1 MENINWKAVLA
12 GSATAIVLG
21 VLSSFLLMLSPIYSY
36 GIYVGF
42 LIGALLTGYMV
53 GGTYVEG
60 AKHGIVMGIITAIIL
75 GGVSMIFDLIF
86 PREAPASIV
95 IMGEMYALII
105 TLIVCSAVGSILGGI
120 GAEIK
125 GYKFNMGKVGGEKIK
140 VNWKAVIAGFG
151 VTFLIALF
159 TGLYLPKM
167 GLIAPVIGGFIALY
181 LVEVIYINGIFYGG
195 LPTSIAGL
203 ISAPLVVFLSPNQT
217 NIQVANLNISPE
229 TITAISY
236 ILGTISGF
244 ILFLFIGTICGIIAV
259 AVQKKTNKKGVYI
272 LIAAVVIV
280 LVFILANVIRV
291 GAVLSTFGPA

>member
-1 MENINWKAVLA
+1 
-12 GSATAIVLG
+12 
-21 VLSSFLLMLSPIYSY
+21 MLSPIYSY

-125 GYKFNMGKVGGEKIK
+125 GYKFNMGKVGGEKNKGELEGGYCWIWGYIFNSSIYWIVFTK
-140 VNWKAVIAGFG
+140 NGFNS
-151 VTFLIALF
+151 TSNRWIHCALSC
-159 TGLYLPKM
+159 GSDLY
-167 GLIAPVIGGFIALY
+167 
-181 LVEVIYINGIFYGG
+181 
-195 LPTSIAGL
+195 
-203 ISAPLVVFLSPNQT
+203 
-217 NIQVANLNISPE
+217 
-229 TITAISY
+229 
-236 ILGTISGF
+236 
-244 ILFLFIGTICGIIAV
+244 
-259 AVQKKTNKKGVYI
+259 
-272 LIAAVVIV
+272 
-280 LVFILANVIRV
+280 
-291 GAVLSTFGPA
+291 